1 LKFYKHLILLAI
13 VFSNCSLFESSGIV
27 IEQEPVVTLS
37 NFVEIKED
45 QSIDEYGLHAYLLTS
60 TGSVK
65 KNESIYTILN
75 SFDVEAGVIQQLDIQ
90 SRGIFESKSIKPGQK
105 YLVYR
110 NPNTQNIN
118 RFILHLN
125 LVNYIV
131 FDWSTDVNVFKG
143 AKEIEKVQVVTEGV
157 ITSSLYEAL
166 QVNGDNPI
174 LGNKLS
180 DIFGWQVDFFNL
192 KPNDSYSFIYEQR
205 YVEGEPFGIGE
216 IIAANFSHNG
226 TDYDA
231 YYFETHERSGYFNQF
246 GESIQK
252 ALLKAPF
259 KYSQR
264 ISSGYSHSRFHP
276 VLKKR
281 MPHYGIDYAAP
292 LGTPVISVGDGVVI
306 EARYRGANGNIVKIK
321 HNSTYTTAYLHLNG
335 FAQGIRPGTKVKQ
348 GQTIGYV
355 GRTGRVTGVHL
366 DYRIYKNNQPVNPL
380 NIEIP
385 SSEALKD
392 EDLASFKL
400 YIERYKHLMRHYNDE
415 MLAQYF

>member
-1 LKFYKHLILLAI
+1 MDYHKQLILLCI
-13 VFSNCSLFESSGIV
+13 VFSNCSLFKPSGIV
-27 IEQEPVVTLS
+27 FEQEPVVTLS

-45 QSIDEYGLHAYLLTS
+45 QSIDEYGLHEYLLTS
-60 TGSVK
+60 TGFVK
-65 KNESIYTILN
+65 KNESLYTILN
-75 SFDVEAGVIQQLDIQ
+75 SYDVEARVIQQLDVA
-90 SRGIFESKSIKPGQK
+90 SRGLFESKSIKPGQK
-105 YLVYR
+105 YLVYKH
-110 NPNTQNIN
+110 PNTQNIN

-125 LVNYIV
+125 LVDYIV
-131 FDWSTDVNVFKG
+131 FDWSSDVNVFKG
-143 AKEIEKVQVVTEGV
+143 AKEIEKVQVVTEG
-157 ITSSLYEAL
+157 IIISSLYEAL
-166 QVNGDNPI
+166 LVNGDNPI

-192 KPNDSYSFIYEQR
+192 KPNDSYSLIYEQQ

-380 NIEIP
+380 NIDIP
-385 SSEALKD
+385 SSEALKN

-400 YIERYKHLMRHYNDE
+400 YIERYKHLMRHSNDD
-415 MLAQYF
+415 MLAQHF

>member
-1 LKFYKHLILLAI
+1 MVYK
-13 VFSNCSLFESSGIV
+13 
-27 IEQEPVVTLS
+27 
-37 NFVEIKED
+37 
-45 QSIDEYGLHAYLLTS
+45 
-60 TGSVK
+60 
-65 KNESIYTILN
+65 
-75 SFDVEAGVIQQLDIQ
+75 
-90 SRGIFESKSIKPGQK
+90 
-105 YLVYR
+105 

-125 LVNYIV
+125 LVDYIV
-131 FDWSTDVNVFKG
+131 YDWSNDVNVFKG
-143 AKEIEKVQVVTEGV
+143 AKEIEKVQVVTDGV
-157 ITSSLYEAL
+157 IISSLYEAL
-166 QVNGDNPI
+166 LVNGDNPI

-192 KPNDSYSFIYEQR
+192 QPNDSYSLIYEQQ

-306 EARYRGANGNIVKIK
+306 EARYRGANGNIIKIK

-400 YIERYKHLMRHYNDE
+400 YIERYKHLMRHSNDE

>member
-1 LKFYKHLILLAI
+1 M
-13 VFSNCSLFESSGIV
+13 FESSTI
-27 IEQEPVVTLS
+27 IFEREPLVTMPNL
-37 NFVEIKED
+37 VEIKED
-45 QSIDEYGLHAYLLTS
+45 LIVDEYGLHMYTLIS
-60 TGSVK
+60 EGVVK
-65 KNESIYTILN
+65 KHESLYTILN
-75 SFDVEAGVIQQLDIQ
+75 SFDVEARVIQQLDIQ

-105 YLVYR
+105 YLVYK

-131 FDWSTDVNVFKG
+131 FDWSSDVNVYKG

-192 KPNDSYSFIYEQR
+192 KPNDSYSFIYEQQ
-205 YVEGEPFGIGE
+205 YVEGEAYGIGE
-216 IIAANFSHNG
+216 IIAAKFSHNG

-231 YYFETHERSGYFNQF
+231 YYFETHKRSGYFNQV

-281 MPHYGIDYAAP
+281 LPHYGIDYAAP

-306 EARYRGANGNIVKIK
+306 EARYRGANGNIIKIK

-335 FAQGIRPGTKVKQ
+335 FARGIRPGTKVKQ

-355 GRTGRVTGVHL
+355 GRTGRVTGIHL

-385 SSEALKD
+385 SSEALKN

-400 YIERYKHLMRHYNDE
+400 YIERFKHLMRHSNVE

>member
-1 LKFYKHLILLAI
+1 MKFYKHLILLAI

-45 QSIDEYGLHAYLLTS
+45 QSIDEYGLHSYLLTS

-75 SFDVEAGVIQQLDIQ
+75 SFDVEAGVIQQLDIA
-90 SRGIFESKSIKPGQK
+90 SRGLFESKSIKPGQK
-105 YLVYR
+105 YLVYK

-118 RFILHLN
+118 RFMLHLN
-125 LVNYIV
+125 LVDYIV
-131 FDWSTDVNVFKG
+131 FDWSSDVNVFKG
-143 AKEIEKVQVVTEGV
+143 AKEIEKEQVVTDGV
-157 ITSSLYEAL
+157 IISSLYEAL
-166 QVNGDNPI
+166 LVNGDNPI

-192 KPNDSYSFIYEQR
+192 QPNDSYSLIYEQQ

-306 EARYRGANGNIVKIK
+306 ESRYRGANGNIVKIK

-335 FAQGIRPGTKVKQ
+335 FARGIRPGTKVKQ

-400 YIERYKHLMRHYNDE
+400 YIERYKHLMRHSNDE

>member
-1 LKFYKHLILLAI
+1 MKFHKNLILLVI
-13 VFSNCSLFESSGIV
+13 VFLNCSLFEPSGIV
-27 IEQEPVVTLS
+27 FEQEPVVALS

-45 QSIDEYGLHAYLLTS
+45 QSIDEYGLHEYLLTS

-75 SFDVEAGVIQQLDIQ
+75 SFDVEARVIQQLDVA
-90 SRGIFESKSIKPGQK
+90 SRGLFESKSIKPGQK
-105 YLVYR
+105 YLVYK

-125 LVNYIV
+125 LVDYIV
-131 FDWSTDVNVFKG
+131 YDWSNDVNVFKG

-157 ITSSLYEAL
+157 ITSSLYDAL
-166 QVNGDNPI
+166 LVNGDNPI

-192 KPNDSYSFIYEQR
+192 KPNDSYSFIYEQQ
-205 YVEGEPFGIGE
+205 YVEGEAYGIGE

-231 YYFETHERSGYFNQF
+231 YYFETHKRLGYFNQL

-292 LGTPVISVGDGVVI
+292 LGTQVISVGDGVVI

-335 FAQGIRPGTKVKQ
+335 FARGIRPGTKVKQ

-400 YIERYKHLMRHYNDE
+400 YIERYKHLMRHSNDE

>member
-1 LKFYKHLILLAI
+1 M
-13 VFSNCSLFESSGIV
+13 FESSTI
-27 IEQEPVVTLS
+27 IFEREPLVTMPNL
-37 NFVEIKED
+37 VEIKED
-45 QSIDEYGLHAYLLTS
+45 LIVDEYGLHMYTLIS
-60 TGSVK
+60 EGVVK
-65 KNESIYTILN
+65 KHESLYTILN
-75 SFDVEAGVIQQLDIQ
+75 SFDVEARVIQQLDL
-90 SRGIFESKSIKPGQK
+90 SSDDIFESKSIKPGQK
-105 YLVYR
+105 YSVYK
-110 NPNTQNIN
+110 NPTTQEIN

-125 LVNYIV
+125 LVDYIV

-143 AKEIEKVQVVTEGV
+143 AKDIKKVQVVTEGV
-157 ITSSLYEAL
+157 IISSLYEAL
-166 QVNGDNPI
+166 LVNGDNTM

-192 KPNDSYSFIYEQR
+192 KPNDSYTFIYEQQ
-205 YVEGEPFGIGE
+205 YVDGEPFGIGD
-216 IIAANFSHNG
+216 IIAAKFSHNG
-226 TDYDA
+226 IDYDA
-231 YYFETHERSGYFNQF
+231 YYFETQNRSGYFNQS

-306 EARYRGANGNIVKIK
+306 EARYKGPNGNIVKIK
-321 HNSTYTTAYLHLNG
+321 HNTTYTTAYLHLNG
-335 FAQGIRPGTKVKQ
+335 FAKGIRPGTTVKQ

-366 DYRIYKNNQPVNPL
+366 DYRIFKNNKPINPL
-380 NIEIP
+380 NIHIP
-385 SSEALKD
+385 SSEALVD
-392 EDLASFKL
+392 EELASFKI
-400 YIERYKHLMRHYNDE
+400 YIERYKHLMRYSNNE
-415 MLAQYF
+415 MLAQHF